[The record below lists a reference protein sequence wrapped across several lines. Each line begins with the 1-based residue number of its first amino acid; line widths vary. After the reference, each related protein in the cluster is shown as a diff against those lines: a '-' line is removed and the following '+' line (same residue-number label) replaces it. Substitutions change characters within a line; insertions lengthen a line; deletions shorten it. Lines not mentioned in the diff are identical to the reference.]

1 MAGALDGI
9 RIIDM
14 SNVVSGPM
22 AVQMLADQGADVIK
36 VEAPGGDIARFWGEI
51 RGGVGAMFATLNR
64 NKRSI
69 VLNLQEP
76 EGCDILLKLV
86 SGADVL
92 VQNFRPGAMDR
103 MGLDYGTLKKH
114 RPDLIYVSISGYGDD
129 GPYANR
135 RAYDAMIQ
143 TATGYAALQ
152 AGDAPDG
159 VPDLVKNIV
168 CDKVTSLTT
177 AQAIT
182 AALLARERG
191 AGGQEVKI
199 SMMEAALAFLWPDG
213 MFNNTMVGEGGTPMP
228 PLISLVKPSPT
239 VDGYVTCAAVSDVE
253 WRALTKALDRPE
265 WGTDPKFA
273 RMMDRFSN
281 WGEITDWIDR
291 ELASRTTDEVCRVFE
306 REDVP
311 FAKMNTPDNLHED
324 PQIRHS
330 QSLFE
335 KDHEHGGTMRM
346 ARPPA
351 RFKQTPSDI
360 RYMSP
365 MLGQHTDEILSEIG
379 HPPDRI
385 AAYRAAGIV
394 E

>member
-36 VEAPGGDIARFWGEI
+36 IEAPGGGDIARPWGEV
-51 RGGVGAMFATLNR
+51 RGGVGAMFAIMNR

-69 VLNLQEP
+69 VLNMQEDD
-76 EGCDILLKLV
+76 GRNILLDLV
-86 SGADVL
+86 AGADVL

-103 MGLDYGTLKKH
+103 MGLGYDTVKK
-114 RPDLIYVSISGYGDD
+114 RKKDLVYVSISGYGED
-129 GPYANR
+129 GPYAKR

-143 TATGYAALQ
+143 TATGYAAIQ
-152 AGDAPDG
+152 AGSNQG
-159 VPDLVKNIV
+159 VPDLIKNIV
-168 CDKVTSLTT
+168 CDKVTALTA

-199 SMMEAALAFLWPDG
+199 SMMEAGLAFIWPDG

-228 PLISLVKPSPT
+228 PLLSLVRPSRT
-239 VDGYVTCAAVSDVE
+239 ADGYVTCAAVSDVE
-253 WRALTKALDRPE
+253 WRALTKALGKPE
-265 WGTDPKFA
+265 MGTHPKYA
-273 RMMDRFSN
+273 GMMDRFSN
-281 WGEITDWIDR
+281 WDEIMTWIDE
-291 ELASRTTDEVCRVFE
+291 ELAPRKTDEVCALLDQG
-306 REDVP
+306 DVP
-311 FAKMNTPDNLHED
+311 FAKLNTPDNLHDD

-330 QSLFE
+330 QSLVE
-335 KDHEHGGTMRM
+335 MEHEHAGIMRM

-351 RFKQTPSDI
+351 RFQQTPSDI
-360 RYMSP
+360 RYLSP
-365 MLGQHTDEILSEIG
+365 MLGEHTDEILAELG
-379 HPPDRI
+379 CAPDVV
-385 AAYRAAGIV
+385 AAYRVAGVV